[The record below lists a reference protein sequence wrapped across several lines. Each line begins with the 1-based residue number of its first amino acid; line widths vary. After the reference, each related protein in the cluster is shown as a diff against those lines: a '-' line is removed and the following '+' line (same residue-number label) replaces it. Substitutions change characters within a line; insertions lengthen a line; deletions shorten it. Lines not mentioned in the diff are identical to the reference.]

1 MTFKPA
7 RLLLAL
13 IAVISAPAF
22 AQNLAVVNG
31 KAIPTSRVDAIVKQ
45 VVAQGQGQDSPQLRE
60 AIKRDLIAREV
71 LMQEAI
77 KQGYDKKPDVKQ
89 ALDSARQ
96 AIVVN
101 QLARDYIA
109 KNPVTDAE
117 IKAEYDRFAKT
128 QSGEKEYHLRH
139 ILLATE
145 DEAKAVIAKLKGGA
159 KFEELAKQSK
169 DTGSAANGGDLDWA
183 APSAFPPEFAAGFTK
198 LNKGQV
204 TDVPVKTGAGFHVIK
219 VDDVRAVK
227 VPAMDEIKSQIAES
241 LTQTK
246 LAAYQEEMVKK
257 AKVQSHSCKMR
268 CHRRRRWRRLSSPA
282 GDFSSFYR
290 I

>member
-1 MTFKPA
+1 MTAKPA
-7 RLLLAL
+7 RLLFAL
-13 IAVISAPAF
+13 IAAATLAAPAF

-60 AIKRDLIAREV
+60 AIKKDLIAREV

-139 ILLATE
+139 ILTTTE

-159 KFEELAKQSK
+159 KFEDLAKQSK

-204 TDVPVKTGAGFHVIK
+204 TETPVKTGAGFHVIK

-257 AKVQSHSCKMR
+257 AKVQ
-268 CHRRRRWRRLSSPA
+268 
-282 GDFSSFYR
+282 
-290 I
+290 

>member
-117 IKAEYDRFAKT
+117 IKAEYDRFSKT

-204 TDVPVKTGAGFHVIK
+204 TDAPVKTGAGFHVIK

-227 VPAMDEIKSQIAES
+227 VPAMEEIKGQIAES

-257 AKVQSHSCKMR
+257 AKVQ
-268 CHRRRRWRRLSSPA
+268 
-282 GDFSSFYR
+282 
-290 I
+290 

>member
-13 IAVISAPAF
+13 IAVIAVPAF
-22 AQNLAVVNG
+22 AQNMAVVNG

-109 KNPVTDAE
+109 KNPVTDAD

-128 QSGEKEYHLRH
+128 QAAEKEYHVRH

-159 KFEELAKQSK
+159 KFEDLAKQSK
-169 DTGSAANGGDLDWA
+169 DTGTANNGGDLDWA
-183 APSAFPPEFAAGFTK
+183 SPASFPPEFAAGLTG
-198 LNKGQV
+198 LQKGQV
-204 TDVPVKTGAGFHVIK
+204 TTKPVKTQVGYHVIK
-219 VDDVRAVK
+219 LDDVRQAKLPTLDEVK
-227 VPAMDEIKSQIAES
+227 PQIQDALSQ
-241 LTQTK
+241 QK
-246 LAAYQEEMVKK
+246 LASYQEEMVKK
-257 AKVQSHSCKMR
+257 AKVQ
-268 CHRRRRWRRLSSPA
+268 
-282 GDFSSFYR
+282 
-290 I
+290 